1 MGGHEPSAE
10 SDAALVDAIAE
21 GSEGA
26 LAEAYR
32 RHAGGVFGL
41 ARRILDDVAVAE
53 DIVQEIFLRLWR
65 QPRSFDPDRG
75 SLRSYLLAQ
84 AHGRAIDAWR
94 ADVSRRRREGET
106 AAGVGTVIDV
116 EMAAWE
122 AAVSGMVKRVLAGLP
137 LDERLAIYLAYFRGL
152 TYREVAV
159 LLELPEGTVK
169 SRIRVGLRRMRERLA
184 DAGVHGARA

>member
-1 MGGHEPSAE
+1 MAE
-10 SDAALVDAIAE
+10 DDAALVAAIAE
-21 GSEGA
+21 GSERA

-41 ARRILDDVAVAE
+41 ARRIVGDVAVAE

-65 QPRSFDPDRG
+65 RPQSFDPDRG
-75 SLRSYLLAQ
+75 SLRSYLLAH
-84 AHGRAIDAWR
+84 AHGRSIDAR
-94 ADVSRRRREGET
+94 RSDLSRRRREGAVST
-106 AAGVGTVIDV
+106 GGGTVVNV
-116 EMAAWE
+116 EVAAWE
-122 AAVSGMVKRVLAGLP
+122 AAVSGLVKEVLGGLP
-137 LDERLAIYLAYFRGL
+137 EDERLAIHLAYFRGL

-169 SRIRVGLRRMRERLA
+169 SRIRVGLRRMRERLT